1 MRLPGALETVL
12 NLSAHMTAMTS
23 IDTIL
28 DSVGID
34 RQDLTTQVDEHRR
47 MSGEMQLVLASHF
60 PVEDLACAV
69 EQLAARLAG
78 IADEMTHNLG
88 DFYVGGLAG
97 DVIDLVGDSD
107 RKDATEI
114 IRDHLGLGHVGADG
128 AAPLLSSVSIFGHPD
143 LRCVTHT
150 VLNYDEKSFDSTNY
164 LVDIHTGAVT
174 PVPED
179 KTAVEAATLLAHGLD
194 A

>member
-1 MRLPGALETVL
+1 METVL
-12 NLSAHMTAMTS
+12 GFSAHMTAMTS

-28 DSVGID
+28 DSVGIN
-34 RQDLTTQVDEHRR
+34 RQDLSTQVDEHRR

-88 DFYVGGLAG
+88 DYYVGDLAG
-97 DVIDLVGDSD
+97 DVIDMTDDSD

-114 IRDHLGLGHVGADG
+114 IRTHLGLEAVGTDG
-128 AAPLLSSVSIFGHPD
+128 AAPLLSSVSIFGYPD

-150 VLNYDEKSFDSTNY
+150 VLNYEEKSFDSTNY
-164 LVDIHTGAVT
+164 LVHIHTGDIT

-179 KTAVEAATLLAHGLD
+179 TTAVEAAALLAANNGGSN

>member
-1 MRLPGALETVL
+1 
-12 NLSAHMTAMTS
+12 MTS

-28 DSVGID
+28 DSVGINW
-34 RQDLTTQVDEHRR
+34 QDLASQVTEHRR
-47 MSGEMQLVLASHF
+47 MSGDMELVLASHF

-88 DFYVGGLAG
+88 DFYVGDLAG
-97 DVIDLVGDSD
+97 DVIDMTSDSD

-114 IRDHLGLGHVGADG
+114 IRTHLGLGSNGPDG
-128 AAPLLSSVSIFGHPD
+128 TAPILSSVSIFGYPD

-150 VLNYDEKSFDSTNY
+150 VLNFEEKSFDSTSY
-164 LVDIHTGAVT
+164 LVHIHTGCIT
-174 PVPED
+174 PVAENQ
-179 KTAVEAATLLAHGLD
+179 TAVEAAGLLTSNGGTD
-194 A
+194 D